1 MVYKT
6 LFTLLAV
13 WFIYMGCRTIKNIPA
28 KPPES
33 PVAAPPMET
42 PKQKPAAETAKQEI
56 KNDPF
61 LTPLLEKYPEYF
73 KSIIEAKTQRN
84 VQIIY
89 TTIDRDVNN
98 NPSLI
103 NHYFNVNRHQYY
115 YPASTVKLPVALL
128 ALQRLNE
135 LKSKGID
142 RNTTMITGA
151 AYSGQSE
158 TINDPTTSDGRPNI
172 ANYIKKI
179 LLTSDNEAF
188 NRLYEFLGQQYINEQ
203 LKAKGYPNAEIIHR
217 LDIFLSEDENRH
229 TNPVKF
235 LRNDNS
241 IIYGQGIGY
250 NQKDHLKR
258 NDFLGKSF
266 YRNDKLVD
274 SPMNF
279 SKKNRLA
286 LEDVHNILR
295 SLIFPTSVPAHQRF
309 NIAADDYKLMY
320 QYMSQYP
327 SETIYPA
334 YDTSVF
340 YDAYVKFLVYGD
352 TRVSLPKTLRIF
364 NKVGDA
370 YGEMIDVAYIVD
382 FEKNIEFFLSAAID
396 CTVDGVINND
406 NYAYD
411 SIGYPFMKNLGRVI
425 YDHEL
430 TRKRNN
436 IPELSQFKMTY
447 DR

>member
-6 LFTLLAV
+6 LITLF
-13 WFIYMGCRTIKNIPA
+13 WICIIYMSCHTIKNIPA
-28 KPPES
+28 KTPELPKPTQPIETPEQK
-33 PVAAPPMET
+33 PVAEL
-42 PKQKPAAETAKQEI
+42 PKEEI

-61 LTPLLEKYPEYF
+61 IAQLLEKYPEYF
-73 KSIIEAKTQRN
+73 EAITENKKQLN

-89 TTIDRDVNN
+89 TTIDRDGNN
-98 NPSLI
+98 NPTLT
-103 NHYFNVNRHQYY
+103 NHYFNVNRNKYY

-135 LKSKGID
+135 LKGKGID

-151 AYSGQSE
+151 AYSGQTE
-158 TINDPTTSDGRPNI
+158 TINDPTTIDGRPTI

-179 LLTSDNEAF
+179 LLASDNEAF
-188 NRLYEFLGQQYINEQ
+188 NRLYEFLGQQYINDQ

-217 LDIFLSEDENRH
+217 LNIFLSEDENRH

-235 LRNDNS
+235 LSNDNS
-241 IIYGQGIGY
+241 IIYEKGLGY
-250 NQKDHLKR
+250 NQKSHLKR
-258 NDFLGKSF
+258 HDFLGKSF
-266 YRNDKLVD
+266 YRNDKLID

-309 NIAADDYKLMY
+309 NIAVDDYKLMY

-327 SETIYPA
+327 SETTYPA
-334 YDTSVF
+334 YDTSIF
-340 YDAYVKFLVYGD
+340 YDAYVKFLFNGY
-352 TRVSLPKTLRIF
+352 TKESLPKTLRIF

-370 YGEMIDVAYIVD
+370 YGEMIDVAYIAD

-396 CTVDGVINND
+396 CTIDGVINND

-425 YDHEL
+425 YDYEL

-436 IPELSQFKMTY
+436 VPDLSQFKMTY
-447 DR
+447 DH